1 MNRFWKVQVCFAFI
15 QALVLGRGVSL
26 DSAGR
31 GLTPQTRKI
40 ARASRHTLSEFLL
53 LIQKPNLFFACAK
66 AEWRCSRKFQTQC
79 MTTITSG
86 ERIFKY
92 WQRYFVSRVFN
103 ELEDMWF
110 QSDLNSVGGSNSSHR
125 FVIQLP
131 VLYNA
136 RITTRSLVHHTR
148 RWAWKAFLCPATLQ
162 SRAQNA
168 SQDAIQ

>member
-66 AEWRCSRKFQTQC
+66 KRYDDARES
-79 MTTITSG
+79 
-86 ERIFKY
+86 FK
-92 WQRYFVSRVFN
+92 
-103 ELEDMWF
+103 
-110 QSDLNSVGGSNSSHR
+110 
-125 FVIQLP
+125 P
-131 VLYNA
+131 NA
-136 RITTRSLVHHTR
+136 
-148 RWAWKAFLCPATLQ
+148 
-162 SRAQNA
+162 
-168 SQDAIQ
+168 